1 MLNKFNER
9 FKILT
14 ESILT
19 EWSSSAYS
27 GEVPRPPRLKTPP
40 NNYGNT
46 GHNAR
51 YYDYYVQDEARNI
64 YEDKYGDEKGRK
76 LWEGIIYKGN
86 AMFTACDE
94 ILGELRTMEE
104 LNHNW
109 WYYHKDLERAAG
121 DLQEF
126 FRAKPSWIYNWTMW
140 ILTQMVDGKKFTH
153 DFISSCIP
161 TFKWFLNKYPLTF
174 GVLLQAAGIDDIEN
188 YKLSK
193 KVQAKVDAE
202 AAARAEAERKA
213 EEERLKQA
221 RIAAEKQAAADENAE
236 LVAKYGDKFGDYWVK
251 IFMRGNPGTYIQNLF
266 DLSVGVDNIINL
278 PAPTNK
284 DEQRI
289 YDIIAKSQATYQP
302 YTTHQWDYEKH
313 KHKTVTKGWH
323 YKKGETADI
332 RKCQLR
338 KAVDLAYDMNA
349 KITDEG
355 KRAKR
360 RAAAEKYGL
369 TFIAEK
375 FR

>member
-1 MLNKFNER
+1 MLNKFNE
-9 FKILT
+9 KIKIIT

-19 EWSSSAYS
+19 EWSSAPWS
-27 GEVPRPPRLKTPP
+27 GEIPRPPRLKTPP

-46 GHNAR
+46 GHNAK

-64 YEDKYGDEKGRK
+64 YQDKYGDEKGRK

-109 WYYHKDLERAAG
+109 WYYHKDLESAAG
-121 DLQEF
+121 DLQAF
-126 FRAKPSWIYNWTMW
+126 FQAKPSWIYHWTMW
-140 ILTQMVDGKKFTH
+140 ILTQMIDGRKFTH

-174 GVLLQAAGIDDIEN
+174 GVLLQAAGIEDIEN

-202 AAARAEAERKA
+202 AAAKAEAERKA
-213 EEERLKQA
+213 EEERLKKEEE
-221 RIAAEKQAAADENAE
+221 RIAKELAKKKNDE
-236 LVAKYGDKFGDYWVK
+236 LVKQYGDKFGPLWMKYFTDGLPWH
-251 IFMRGNPGTYIQNLF
+251 YIYNLF

-278 PAPTNK
+278 PEPTNK

-289 YDIIAKSQATYQP
+289 YDIVAKSQGEYQH
-302 YTTHQWDYEKH
+302 YNTHVWDYEAH
-313 KHKTVTKGWH
+313 KHKTLTKGWH

-332 RKCQLR
+332 TKCHYG
-338 KAVDLAYDMNA
+338 KAEMLAQEMNA
-349 KITDEG
+349 KITDES

-369 TFIAEK
+369 TFLANYFK
-375 FR
+375 